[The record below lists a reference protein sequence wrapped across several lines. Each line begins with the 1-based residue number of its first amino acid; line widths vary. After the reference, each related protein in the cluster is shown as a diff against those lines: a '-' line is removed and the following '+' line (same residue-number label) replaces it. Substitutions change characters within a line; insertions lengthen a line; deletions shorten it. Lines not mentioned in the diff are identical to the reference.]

1 MGLFRR
7 KKNSVTDDAVKAAE
21 WVASALT
28 SSGYAA
34 DFSPESLWEIDRF
47 FEEQSLGGEAR
58 PGGLLSDDLGSRIF
72 ALGAYT
78 GEVIRRDLGGEWDAD
93 DDDPEAEINLELRV
107 ADGGVVW
114 PIQRAMKRY
123 SNGDEDAIAP
133 YAAALGVNVGE
144 RPGSTA

>member
-34 DFSPESLWEIDRF
+34 DFSSGSLWEIDRF
-47 FEEQSLGGEAR
+47 FEEQSLRGEAR
-58 PGGLLSDDLGSRIF
+58 PGGLLSEDLGSRIF

-78 GEVIRRDLGGEWDAD
+78 GEVIRRDLGGDWEAD
-93 DDDPEAEINLELRV
+93 VNDPEAEINIAVHL
-107 ADGGVVW
+107 ADGTVIW

-123 SNGDEDAIAP
+123 SNGGEDAIAP
-133 YAAALGVNVGE
+133 YAAVLGVNVGE
-144 RPGSTA
+144 QPGSPA